1 MEPLFKQIIEE
12 FYANAKGVFEKV
24 DEKSLQQIVSLI
36 TQVKKI
42 YVLGIGHSGMFARI
56 LSMKL
61 NHVGLSAYTVFDEIN
76 PPIAKGDLFIAISQS
91 GQTKTVIALVEK
103 AKSIGSQVLGISAN
117 ADSTLAKISD
127 VFLKIDKKAEG
138 VRFTALSGIGEK
150 KHENLS
156 GTLFGFNMY
165 VLFYTLVIMIAQ
177 QRGETAESIDAR
189 HQNLQ

>member
-1 MEPLFKQIIEE
+1 MEPLFKRIIEE

-36 TQVKKI
+36 TQAKKI

-56 LSMKL
+56 LAMKL
-61 NHVGLSAYTVFDEIN
+61 NHVGLSAYTVFDEVN
-76 PPIAKGDLFIAISQS
+76 PPMTKDDLFIAISQS
-91 GQTKTVIALVEK
+91 GQTKTIIRLLEK
-103 AKSIGSQVLGISAN
+103 AKSIGGQVLGIGAN
-117 ADSTLAKISD
+117 ADSTLAKMAD
-127 VFLKIDKKAEG
+127 AFLQVDKKAEG
-138 VRFTALSGIGEK
+138 VSFNALSSIGEK

-177 QRGETAESIDAR
+177 QRGETAESIDNR